1 MNALIDGAVLDKS
14 YWDFPL
20 PVRCASLDA
29 YSAGLS
35 VSVEL
40 VKHWD
45 YYKPYPCVVWRGTKE
60 QFLATKA
67 FAGGIEA
74 KRTSGRFAAPRQ
86 LRGIVYPDGEGRFR
100 YVIKGCFTRSKRDIK
115 ELAGDALQ
123 DEQYLKFR
131 AALIAACTQ
140 T

>member
-1 MNALIDGAVLDKS
+1 VSSLIDGAVLGES

-20 PVRCASLDA
+20 PVRYASLDA
-29 YSAGLS
+29 HLAGLT

-67 FAGGIEA
+67 FAEGIEA
-74 KRTSGRFAAPRQ
+74 KRASGRFAAPRQ
-86 LRGIVYPDGEGRFR
+86 LRGIVYPDGEGRFK
-100 YVIKGCFTRSKRDIK
+100 YVIKSCFTRSKRDIK
-115 ELAGDALQ
+115 ELAGEALQ
-123 DEQYLKFR
+123 DGQYLKFR
-131 AALIAACTQ
+131 RSMLATCVQ
-140 T
+140 G